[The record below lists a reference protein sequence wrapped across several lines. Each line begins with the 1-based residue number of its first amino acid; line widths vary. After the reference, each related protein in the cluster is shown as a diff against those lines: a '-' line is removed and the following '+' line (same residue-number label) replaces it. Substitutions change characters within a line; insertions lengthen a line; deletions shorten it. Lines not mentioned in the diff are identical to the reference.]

1 MKYILF
7 AILFTTFF
15 SSCYKQVG
23 TGTTTTSVDTIKT
36 SKTLPNIMFYNVMDY
51 GNVYITLN
59 NTNNLGGVA
68 KYYPLSYT
76 EGIVG
81 TNNIIVTFSNDT
93 IVNQNVDLLGGKNY
107 SCFVYRVG
115 YSWFLSVVP
124 DNLKTPSAGNSEI
137 RILDFRTQAWY
148 SYIGVKFFS
157 PGNTPLIYNN
167 RNFLD
172 HESFSGYENF
182 DTVPSGVYT
191 TTLFITSP
199 TASNLTQV
207 SDTLVSQKI
216 YTFVLMTQASLTAA
230 KALNYIQIEQSINN

>member
-1 MKYILF
+1 MKYFLF
-7 AILFTTFF
+7 AIIFTTLF
-15 SSCYKQVG
+15 SSCYKQVSNG
-23 TGTTTTSVDTIKT
+23 TSSTPIDTLKT
-36 SKTLPNIMFYNVMDY
+36 STTLPNIMFYNVMDY

-76 EGIVG
+76 TGVVG

-93 IVNQNVDLLGGKNY
+93 IINQNVDLLAGKNY

-115 YSWFLSVVP
+115 YSWFLSIVP
-124 DNLKTPSAGNSEI
+124 DNLKTPSVGNSEI

-148 SYIGVKFFS
+148 SYIGVKLFS
-157 PGNTPLIYNN
+157 PGNTPLIFNN

-172 HESFSGYENF
+172 HESYSGYENF
-182 DTVPSGVYT
+182 DTIPSGIYT

-199 TASNLTQV
+199 TATNLTQV

-230 KALNYIQIEQSINN
+230 KALNNIQIEQSVNN